1 MPKEALITVSDVQ
14 KIYSKKNIFGQD
26 QYQLAVDGVNL
37 TLYKGETLGLVGES
51 GSGKSTLSKLI
62 LGLEQPSQGQVDYV
76 GFSQEDLANQALQI
90 IYQDPYSSLNPYLS
104 ALDLVK
110 EPLYKW
116 PKEEAEKMALAIL
129 ERVGITGDAVHKRP
143 KSFSGGQRQRI
154 GIARAVV
161 SRPQFVVCDEPTS
174 ALDVSIQAQILQL
187 LADLQEEFDLSYLF
201 ISHDL
206 TVVRHFAQRIAVLY
220 KGALV
225 ELAPADQ
232 LFANPRH
239 PYTQYLLSANLSL
252 SPSLAR
258 QQLRQISS
266 QVQDFE
272 LSADDDWVELDKD
285 HFVRTSKREWDRN
298 R

>member
-1 MPKEALITVSDVQ
+1 M
-14 KIYSKKNIFGQD
+14 
-26 QYQLAVDGVNL
+26 
-37 TLYKGETLGLVGES
+37 
-51 GSGKSTLSKLI
+51 
-62 LGLEQPSQGQVDYV
+62 DYV

-232 LFANPRH
+232 LFANPQH

-272 LSADDDWVELDKD
+272 LSADDEWVELDKD
-285 HFVRTSKREWDRN
+285 HFVRTSKREWGRN

>member
-1 MPKEALITVSDVQ
+1 
-14 KIYSKKNIFGQD
+14 
-26 QYQLAVDGVNL
+26 
-37 TLYKGETLGLVGES
+37 
-51 GSGKSTLSKLI
+51 
-62 LGLEQPSQGQVDYV
+62 
-76 GFSQEDLANQALQI
+76 
-90 IYQDPYSSLNPYLS
+90 
-104 ALDLVK
+104 
-110 EPLYKW
+110 
-116 PKEEAEKMALAIL
+116 MALAIL
-129 ERVGITGDAVHKRP
+129 ERVGITGDTVHKRP

-232 LFANPRH
+232 LFANPQH
-239 PYTQYLLSANLSL
+239 PYTQYL
-252 SPSLAR
+252 
-258 QQLRQISS
+258 
-266 QVQDFE
+266 
-272 LSADDDWVELDKD
+272 
-285 HFVRTSKREWDRN
+285 
-298 R
+298 

>member
-104 ALDLVK
+104 ALELVK

-116 PKEEAEKMALAIL
+116 PKEEAEKKALAIL
-129 ERVGITGDAVHKRP
+129 ERVDFTGDAVHKRP

-187 LADLQEEFDLSYLF
+187 LADLQEEFELSYLF

-272 LSADDDWVELDKD
+272 LSPDDEWVELEKD
-285 HFVRTSKREWDRN
+285 HFVRKSKQQFQ
-298 R
+298 

>member
-104 ALDLVK
+104 ALELVK

-116 PKEEAEKMALAIL
+116 PKEEAEKKALAIL

-187 LADLQEEFDLSYLF
+187 LADLQEEFELSYLF

-272 LSADDDWVELDKD
+272 LSPDDEWVELEKD
-285 HFVRTSKREWDRN
+285 HFVRKSKQQSQ
-298 R
+298 

>member
-76 GFSQEDLANQALQI
+76 GFSQEELANQALQI

-104 ALDLVK
+104 ALELVK

-272 LSADDDWVELDKD
+272 LSPDDEWVELDKD
-285 HFVRTSKREWDRN
+285 HFVRKSKQQSQ
-298 R
+298 

>member
-104 ALDLVK
+104 ALELVK

-187 LADLQEEFDLSYLF
+187 LADLQEEFELSYLF

-272 LSADDDWVELDKD
+272 LSPDDEWVELEKD
-285 HFVRTSKREWDRN
+285 HFVRKSKQQSQ
-298 R
+298 